1 MLSVSKLNVF
11 FARKQ
16 ILKDLSFDVPSGTF
30 CSIVGP
36 NGSGKTTT
44 LRALT
49 GEIAYQGSIKIS
61 DCEVSKTHPADMANM
76 RGVLP
81 QSSHLSFPFT
91 VYEVVKLGQVTG
103 SETLL
108 EREQTITRA
117 LEKVG
122 LENFAHRYY
131 QELSGGEQQRV
142 QLARVLVQVWEP
154 VKDNLSRVLFLDE
167 PISSLDIRHQIQIMK
182 IAREYADDG
191 GTVIAVLHDL
201 NLTAAYSDKVILLKD
216 GTTYS
221 QGVPQDVFNKS
232 NLEYVYNCAMDV
244 SNSGANDQLQ
254 ISPILSQ
261 GT

>member
-1 MLSVSKLNVF
+1 MLSVSNLSVSL
-11 FARKQ
+11 ARKK
-16 ILKDLSFDVPSGTF
+16 ILKHISFTVSSGTF

-49 GEIAYQGSIKIS
+49 GEIAYDGSVQI
-61 DCEVSKTHPADMANM
+61 DALEVSKTHPTELATL

-81 QSSHLSFPFT
+81 QSSHLAFPFT
-91 VYEVVKLGQVTG
+91 VYEVVKLGQVAGTVPAF
-103 SETLL
+103 
-108 EREQTITRA
+108 EREQIITIA
-117 LEKVG
+117 LERVG
-122 LENFAHRYY
+122 LENFGHRYY

-154 VKDNLSRVLFLDE
+154 VWQNKSRILFLDE

-182 IAREYADDG
+182 IARHYADEG

-216 GTTYS
+216 GVIHANGKPQTVFTKDNLETVYHCAMHVA
-221 QGVPQDVFNKS
+221 QDGPQDPV
-232 NLEYVYNCAMDV
+232 
-244 SNSGANDQLQ
+244 Q
-254 ISPILSQ
+254 ITPLL
-261 GT
+261 T